1 MNKKT
6 QKKLTRQKRIWEY
19 NVAKRKRTEREIAA
33 MEREVEKI
41 QNSTPQA
48 IRSSNK
54 KELTREENSRK
65 PKEKTIIEDTRAYRK
80 KRAKTRRN

>member
-6 QKKLTRQKRIWEY
+6 KQKLTRQKKIWEY
-19 NVAKRKRTEREIAA
+19 NVAKRKKTEREIAS

-54 KELTREENSRK
+54 KELAREEMSRK
-65 PKEKTIIEDTRAYRK
+65 PKEKTIIEDMRAYRK
-80 KRAKTRRN
+80 KRAKNRSK

>member
-19 NVAKRKRTEREIAA
+19 NVAKRKQSERQIAK
-33 MEREVEKI
+33 MEREVEQI

-48 IRSSNK
+48 IRNTSE
-54 KELTREENSRK
+54 KELARAELAKT
-65 PKEKTIIEDTRAYRK
+65 PKEERVIEDIREYRK
-80 KRAKTRRN
+80 KRRKRK

>member
-19 NVAKRKRTEREIAA
+19 NVAKRKKSEREIAV

-41 QNSTPQA
+41 QNSTPQV
-48 IRSSNK
+48 IRSSNQ
-54 KELTREENSRK
+54 KELAREENSRK
-65 PKEKTIIEDTRAYRK
+65 PKEKTAIEDMRAYRK
-80 KRAKTRRN
+80 KRAKNRSK